1 MKSLIKS
8 GHVLDSNSFP
18 CSDAFSLSDNDD
30 EAEASVLYIQ
40 MADAKDTKTWLHV
53 AKCLRIW
60 DLDARGSHKG
70 MWRMNF
76 KGIPLFVVGVPF
88 SDYS

>member
-8 GHVLDSNSFP
+8 GHVLDSNSSPP
-18 CSDAFSLSDNDD
+18 CSDAFSLSDNG
-30 EAEASVLYIQ
+30 AANVLYIQ
-40 MADAKDTKTWLHV
+40 MAEAKDTRTWLHV

-60 DLDARGSHKG
+60 DLDARGSHRG
-70 MWRMNF
+70 MWRMNY